1 MEASSSK
8 SVHDLVD
15 GEILLVN
22 QLSRGASITSG
33 VVMKVL
39 DDVLQS
45 FNRANVSVFILLEA
59 KGDAITGVVELGLEN
74 IQKVTVNL
82 RDH

>member
-1 MEASSSK
+1 MQASGSK

-39 DDVLQS
+39 DNVLQS
-45 FNRANVSVFILLEA
+45 FNRANVGVFILLETE
-59 KGDAITGVVELGLEN
+59 GDSVTGV
-74 IQKVTVNL
+74 I
-82 RDH
+82 

>member
-22 QLSRGASITSG
+22 QLSRGAGITSG

-39 DDVLQS
+39 DNVLQS
-45 FNRANVSVFILLEA
+45 FNRANVGVFILLETE
-59 KGDAITGVVELGLEN
+59 GDSVTGV
-74 IQKVTVNL
+74 I
-82 RDH
+82 